1 MTHNCLPKQY
11 RLLNYTAQPCSN
23 GEKLNCIYK
32 YQFGNQINH
41 EQNSD
46 FRFTRSKINE
56 RKRCVK
62 RRKQKPKTYRQEGE
76 GKKGGGEGG
85 RSKEPTSRRGRAQ
98 PASTTSSD
106 QSPWPP
112 PPELEHTTG
121 KRGVADRRRQG
132 FIGLAVRIVHKI
144 PIDLGSYTIVHKRAR

>member
-112 PPELEHTTG
+112 PPDSNTPPGNGEWP
-121 KRGVADRRRQG
+121 
-132 FIGLAVRIVHKI
+132 IGEDKGLWGWLYASSIK
-144 PIDLGSYTIVHKRAR
+144 SQ